1 MRHFEAVITRE
12 GKWWMVDIPEID
24 GLTQARRLSEAPL
37 MAREYIA
44 VTLGMPLQDVD
55 VSVSLASV
63 GAVTD
68 ISAVLRSVETDRRK
82 AAELERLASRQMIEL
97 AKALAAEAVPVRD
110 IGTVLRISHQRA
122 HQLVN
127 G

>member
-12 GKWWMVDIPEID
+12 GKWWMVGIPEID

>member
-1 MRHFEAVITRE
+1 MRHFEATVTRE
-12 GKWWMVDIPEID
+12 GKWWIVRIPEIN

-44 VTLGMPLQDVD
+44 VTLDLPIDVVD
-55 VSVSLASV
+55 VVASV
-63 GAVTD
+63 DSIGAVTG
-68 ISAVLRSVETDRRK
+68 ISSVLDSVVTEREQ
-82 AAELERLASRQMIEL
+82 AAALEQHARRQMTEL
-97 AKALAAEAVPVRD
+97 AKALAAESVPVRD
-110 IGTVLRISHQRA
+110 IGTVLQVSHQRA